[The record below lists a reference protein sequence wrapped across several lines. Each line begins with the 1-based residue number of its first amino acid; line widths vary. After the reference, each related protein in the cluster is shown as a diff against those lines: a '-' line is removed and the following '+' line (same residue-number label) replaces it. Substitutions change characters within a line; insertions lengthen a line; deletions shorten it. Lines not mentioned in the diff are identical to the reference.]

1 MIKILLDILK
11 VYHAS
16 ISTLLAGGVAWYLY
30 YKAKKDEIRTAT
42 KTIILEI
49 KEAEKIIK
57 FFLDIKNRNESYP
70 TDFFKVTPYKAWNKY
85 SHLFIKK
92 LNNDEYEQ
100 INDFYKKC
108 EILEKYIEKNYN
120 FFWVTTEERARQKE
134 RIGADFALNMYLQD
148 KDAIKHKERQHFD
161 DVEKLTAVL
170 YMSNT
175 GVYLPAGIKTEI
187 DKTLNS
193 ITLII
198 NTPTWNSLKR
208 VAGYKDILG

>member
-1 MIKILLDILK
+1 MQHFLEIFNG
-11 VYHAS
+11 V
-16 ISTLLAGGVAWYLY
+16 STILAGSIVWILY
-30 YKAKKDEIRTAT
+30 VKAKKDEIRTAA

-57 FFLDIKNRNESYP
+57 IFIDIKNAEGSYP
-70 TDFFKVTPYKAWNKY
+70 TDFYKVTPYKAWEKY

-92 LNNDEYEQ
+92 LNNDEYQQ
-100 INDFYKKC
+100 INEFYKKC

-134 RIGADFALNMYLQD
+134 RIGAENALKLISAD
-148 KDAIKHKERQHFD
+148 PHVIESIKEGEYRNQ
-161 DVEKLTAVL
+161 VEKISLL

-187 DKTLNS
+187 DKILNS
-193 ITLII
+193 VTLII
-198 NTPTWNSLKR
+198 NTPTWNNLKKI
-208 VAGYKDILG
+208 AGYKDLLG